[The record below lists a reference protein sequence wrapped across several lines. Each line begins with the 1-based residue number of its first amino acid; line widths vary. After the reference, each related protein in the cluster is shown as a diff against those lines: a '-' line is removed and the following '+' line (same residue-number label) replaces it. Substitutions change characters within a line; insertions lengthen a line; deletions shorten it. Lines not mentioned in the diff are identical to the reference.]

1 MEAVSE
7 GTILWEPAEEWRR
20 NSRLQAYITWLERHK
35 GLTFEGYQQLWA
47 WSVAELE
54 AFWASLWEFFEIR
67 ASKPYTQVLSQHAM
81 PGAHWFSG
89 AELNFAEHVSRNAS
103 SDRPAIIFQSE
114 LQPLMEVS
122 WDELQQQVAAVTAA
136 LRQMGVRRGDR
147 VVAHLPNIPEAVIA
161 FLACASLGAIWS
173 SCSPEMGSGSVVDRF
188 KQIAP
193 KLLFAVD
200 GYMYNG
206 KAFDRRPVVA
216 ELQQALPT
224 LERTVLIPYLDRSVG
239 KADLT
244 NAVVWETLLS
254 SGGS

>member
-1 MEAVSE
+1 MRQRRTAMGAVSE
-7 GTILWEPAEEWRR
+7 GMILWESPEELKR
-20 NSRLQAYITWLERHK
+20 NSTLQAYLTWLEHHK
-35 GLTFEGYQQLWA
+35 GLTFDGYHQLWA
-47 WSVAELE
+47 WSVAEVE
-54 AFWASLWEFFEIR
+54 AFWASLWEFFELR
-67 ASKPYTQVLSQHAM
+67 ASQPYTEVLSQHTM
-81 PGAHWFSG
+81 PGADWFSG
-89 AELNFAEHVSRNAS
+89 AELNFAEHVFRNAS

-114 LQPLMEVS
+114 LQSLMEVS

-147 VVAHLPNIPEAVIA
+147 VVAYLPNIPQAVIA
-161 FLACASLGAIWS
+161 FLACASLGVIWS

-206 KAFDRRPVVA
+206 KAFDRRQVVA

-224 LERTVLIPYLDRSVG
+224 LEKTVLIPYLDRHVG
-239 KADLT
+239 LAEQAT
-244 NAVVWETLLS
+244 TLF
-254 SGGS
+254 